1 MARTFGDTPEQK
13 QRKERD
19 YRRKRLIELIHADY
33 QSFVAQTK
41 VDHPSAD
48 ETLDRMID
56 SLNEY
61 RTLRKHLDVS

>member
-41 VDHPSAD
+41 VDHPNAD
-48 ETLDRMID
+48 ETLDRMIV

-61 RTLRKHLDVS
+61 RTLRNHICL